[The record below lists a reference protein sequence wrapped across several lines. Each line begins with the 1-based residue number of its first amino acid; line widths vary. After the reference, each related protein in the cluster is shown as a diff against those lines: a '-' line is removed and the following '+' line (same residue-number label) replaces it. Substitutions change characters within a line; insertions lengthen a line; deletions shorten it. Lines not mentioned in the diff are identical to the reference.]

1 MWRCLI
7 FFYII
12 QQVSIKRCRICHTY
26 TSRQQTRKLYYLICE
41 NIILWW
47 GSSWVYLCFSV
58 LCCIEEDYILYSQQ
72 QESARQQKPYM
83 KINMFPQSKPS
94 ASQTQVKGSS
104 VMFSPNTFCW
114 ATTTTPL
121 GILTYW
127 KIDVPNKIYM
137 LLKWYYKCILQVC
150 QRCSQHK
157 SVIKKSQ
164 IKNKGNGCTWV
175 QCCGAIC
182 YFSILLK
189 QKEVNAGGVS
199 AWTESFEFMKMFVLR
214 WNSNDEHLFYCRQ
227 RWTLGMNWL
236 ESATNFMIAKGANDC
251 HSPFPHILKARFL
264 PWPHYFS
271 SSLPISSPV
280 GNWQAENYEALAHQ
294 ICMSIYFQ
302 TQHRLRDPSLL
313 SLYSASV
320 CPVFSYMMYIL
331 I

>member
-1 MWRCLI
+1 MGTVLWCNMLFLHSLKAER
-7 FFYII
+7 
-12 QQVSIKRCRICHTY
+12 SKCR
-26 TSRQQTRKLYYLICE
+26 
-41 NIILWW
+41 
-47 GSSWVYLCFSV
+47 
-58 LCCIEEDYILYSQQ
+58 
-72 QESARQQKPYM
+72 
-83 KINMFPQSKPS
+83 
-94 ASQTQVKGSS
+94 
-104 VMFSPNTFCW
+104 
-114 ATTTTPL
+114 
-121 GILTYW
+121 
-127 KIDVPNKIYM
+127 
-137 LLKWYYKCILQVC
+137 
-150 QRCSQHK
+150 
-157 SVIKKSQ
+157 
-164 IKNKGNGCTWV
+164 
-175 QCCGAIC
+175 
-182 YFSILLK
+182 
-189 QKEVNAGGVS
+189 GVS
-199 AWTESFEFMKMFVLR
+199 AWTESFDFMKMFVLR

-236 ESATNFMIAKGANDC
+236 ESATNFMIAKEANDC

>member
-1 MWRCLI
+1 M
-7 FFYII
+7 
-12 QQVSIKRCRICHTY
+12 
-26 TSRQQTRKLYYLICE
+26 
-41 NIILWW
+41 
-47 GSSWVYLCFSV
+47 

-83 KINMFPQSKPS
+83 KINLFPQSKPS

-189 QKEVNAGGVS
+189 QKEVNAGGFLPEQKVLTL
-199 AWTESFEFMKMFVLR
+199 WKCSFWDETQMMNTCFTADR
-214 WNSNDEHLFYCRQ
+214 DEH
-227 RWTLGMNWL
+227 
-236 ESATNFMIAKGANDC
+236 
-251 HSPFPHILKARFL
+251 
-264 PWPHYFS
+264 
-271 SSLPISSPV
+271 
-280 GNWQAENYEALAHQ
+280 
-294 ICMSIYFQ
+294 
-302 TQHRLRDPSLL
+302 
-313 SLYSASV
+313 
-320 CPVFSYMMYIL
+320 
-331 I
+331 